1 MKRFFRN
8 LMARARKTAHRRL
21 PRTLERQLR
30 PTLERLEER
39 MAPSSLFPTGPCR

>member
-8 LMARARKTAHRRL
+8 LMARTRKAPRRCP
-21 PRTLERQLR
+21 PRPLERPVR